1 MAVDQ
6 DRTARARKTASDFEA
21 RCMNVIGAKRE
32 FGVLNCT
39 FDKTLVTTLVVH
51 QKNFVDYS
59 LSDGNKKASSWR
71 KTPIR
76 TCPAALFVA

>member
-39 FDKTLVTTLVVH
+39 FDKNVGNHSRGSSKKTL
-51 QKNFVDYS
+51 
-59 LSDGNKKASSWR
+59 
-71 KTPIR
+71 
-76 TCPAALFVA
+76 